1 MLYKEIYPKN
11 TIDKSKWNSKKMV
24 KEPTGRQEKGHSG
37 GKWEALRRAGG
48 GGEGGWVKEWRYL
61 HLYLTVIPELN

>member
-37 GKWEALRRAGG
+37 GK
-48 GGEGGWVKEWRYL
+48 
-61 HLYLTVIPELN
+61 